1 MELEQLPGVRPAGR
15 GRRSYDKPES
25 MNNLPYVG
33 VDVSKAYLDVAS
45 ELSTQCHPNQPSA
58 IAAWLKKLP
67 PESHLIVEATGGYE
81 RPLVRACHRAG
92 RPISVLNPARVRSFA
107 RGCLAKTDAI
117 DASVL
122 REFGR
127 ALQPKASPE
136 AAPAQRALAELVS
149 ARDHLVVLKT
159 QLVNGLEHAELPLV
173 RQCFSSQL
181 RALDQRIAK
190 LEKALVAAIESST
203 ELTRRHDLLRA
214 HPGIGL
220 ITAATLLALLPELG
234 CANRNQIA
242 ALAGLAP
249 YNRDSGQ
256 KSGPRFTGHGRP
268 KLRRAL
274 YLATLSAIRSCG
286 PIADFYRR
294 LRLAGKPAKVAL
306 IAAARKLLCSLNSSL
321 KPASC

>member
-1 MELEQLPGVRPAGR
+1 
-15 GRRSYDKPES
+15 
-25 MNNLPYVG
+25 MNNLAYIG
-33 VDVSKAYLDVAS
+33 VDVSKAHLDVAS
-45 ELSTQCHPNQPSA
+45 DLSTHRFPNEPAA
-58 IAAWLKKLP
+58 IAAWIKKLP
-67 PESHLIVEATGGYE
+67 PQSHLIVEATGGYE
-81 RPLVRACHRAG
+81 RSLRRACHKAG

-107 RGCLAKTDAI
+107 RAKGCLAKTDVI

-122 REFGR
+122 RDFGR

-136 AAPAQRALAELVS
+136 AAPAQRELAELVS

-159 QLVNGLEHAELPLV
+159 QLTNALEHAELPLV

-181 RALDQRIAK
+181 RTLEARIAK
-190 LEKALVAAIESST
+190 LERALETSIQSSA
-203 ELTRRHDLLRA
+203 ELSRRHDLLRA
-214 HPGIGL
+214 QPGIGL
-220 ITAATLLALLPELG
+220 LTAATLLALLPELG
-234 CANRNQIA
+234 AANRNQIA

-274 YLATLSAIRSCG
+274 YLATLSAIRSSG

-294 LRLAGKPAKVAL
+294 LRSSGKPAKVAL
-306 IAAARKLLCSLNSSL
+306 IASARKLLCSLNFSL
-321 KPASC
+321 KPSP

>member
-1 MELEQLPGVRPAGR
+1 
-15 GRRSYDKPES
+15 
-25 MNNLPYVG
+25 MNNLAYIG
-33 VDVSKAYLDVAS
+33 VDVSKAHLDVAS
-45 ELSTQCHPNQPSA
+45 DLAPQRHPNHPAA
-58 IAAWLKKLP
+58 IAAWIHQLP
-67 PESHLIVEATGGYE
+67 PQAHLIVEATGGYE

-107 RGCLAKTDAI
+107 RARGCLAKTDAI
-117 DASVL
+117 GASVL

-127 ALQPKASPE
+127 ALQPEASPE
-136 AAPAQRALAELVS
+136 AAPARQELAQLVS

-173 RQCFSSQL
+173 RQCFQSQL
-181 RALDQRIAK
+181 RCLERRIAQ
-190 LEKALVAAIESST
+190 LEKALVASIESST

-214 HPGIGL
+214 QPGIGL

-249 YNRDSGQ
+249 FNRDSGQ
-256 KSGPRFTGHGRP
+256 TSGLRFTAHGRP

-274 YLATLSAIRSCG
+274 YLATLSAIRSPG

-294 LRLAGKPAKVAL
+294 LRLSGKPAKVAL
-306 IAAARKLLCSLNSSL
+306 IASARKLLCFLNSSL
-321 KPASC
+321 KTSSP

>member
-1 MELEQLPGVRPAGR
+1 
-15 GRRSYDKPES
+15 
-25 MNNLPYVG
+25 MNNLTYVG

-45 ELSTQCHPNQPSA
+45 DLPPQRHPNHPTA
-58 IAAWLKKLP
+58 IAAWLPSLP
-67 PESHLIVEATGGYE
+67 PQCHLIVEATGGYE

-107 RGCLAKTDAI
+107 RAQGTLAKTDAL
-117 DASVL
+117 DAAVL
-122 REFGR
+122 RDFGR
-127 ALQPKASPE
+127 AFQPKALPE
-136 AAPAQRALAELVS
+136 AAPAQRELAQLVA

-173 RQCFSSQL
+173 RQCFQTQL
-181 RALDQRIAK
+181 RALERHLEK
-190 LEKALVAAIESST
+190 LEKALAACIQSST

-220 ITAATLLALLPELG
+220 LTAATLLALLPELG
-234 CANRNQIA
+234 AANRNQIS

-256 KSGPRFTGHGRP
+256 TSGPRFTGHGRP

-274 YLATLSAIRSCG
+274 YLASLSAIRCPG

-294 LRLAGKPAKVAL
+294 LRLAGKPAKLAL
-306 IAAARKLLCSLNSSL
+306 IAAARKLLASLNYSL
-321 KPASC
+321 KSSPC